1 MIYLKWLVY
10 FGLSS
15 IFTFILFLSFFVF
28 LNIKITYWFSVLIQ
42 SLVIILS
49 GKWYFNLKLEDV
61 KKFLFKDLKSEDWKK
76 IFKITFFMLVSVY
89 LVKGIIYWYYIK
101 NLKDVEE
108 KNYIYEFEYLYSS
121 LDFFVFWLGLSL
133 LGPFSEELL
142 YRKGLFEILLKKIN
156 YIFSVIISSLV
167 FALVHTS
174 GSSFING
181 FVCGLFLPFLYKE
194 TKGSLIAVFVT
205 HSIYN
210 LFNFIV
216 GLIAYVY

>member
-1 MIYLKWLVY
+1 MKWLVY

-181 FVCGLFLPFLYKE
+181 FVCGLFLSFLYKE

>member
-1 MIYLKWLVY
+1 
-10 FGLSS
+10 
-15 IFTFILFLSFFVF
+15 LFFSFFIF
-28 LNIKITYWFSVLIQ
+28 LNIKITYWFAILIQ
-42 SLVIILS
+42 SLVIIFA
-49 GKWYFNLKLEDV
+49 GKWYFNLKLEDI
-61 KKFLFKDLKSEDWKK
+61 KSLLFKDLKNEDWKK
-76 IFKITFFMLVSVY
+76 IFKITFFMLVAVY
-89 LVKGIIYWYYIK
+89 LIKGMAYWYYVINSK
-101 NLKDVEE
+101 SIEE
-108 KNYIYEFEYLYSS
+108 KNYIYEFVYLYSS

-210 LFNFIV
+210 LFNFII
-216 GLIAYVY
+216 GLLVFVY